1 MYITLNSCIL
11 LGEAAMHFRSYAVKE
26 TAQERRR
33 ESSVVTQRRKVSDTF
48 TMNISDSHME
58 SASGR

>member
-33 ESSVVTQRRKVSDTF
+33 ESSVVTLGVIRGGKSVILSR
-48 TMNISDSHME
+48 
-58 SASGR
+58 